1 VKFSFPF
8 DVVEERFKV
17 RVKELM
23 QHGEQ
28 ASFALMLQLI
38 SLTSG
43 KEMAAEFKRK

>member
-1 VKFSFPF
+1 MWLKKG
-8 DVVEERFKV
+8 FKV
-17 RVKELM
+17 RLKELM

-28 ASFALMLQLI
+28 VSFALMLQLI